1 MRQSSCNGAMAIQR
15 SLSCMSRI
23 LKDGYVPLGSA
34 EPGSDPG
41 RRAWIKIIFNEDYM
55 AGAAVPAGAA

>member
-1 MRQSSCNGAMAIQR
+1 MAIQR